1 MNNRISSKQSFLNSI
16 YFSTKHD
23 SYFRVYDNC
32 VEKILSKSLKKITIV
47 EVGIL
52 HGGSLFMWRDLF
64 GPEARII
71 GVDLNPE
78 ARKWQEHGFEIY
90 IGNQSSPIFWKEFYD
105 EVGLIDFLID
115 DGGHTNRQQ
124 IVTTV
129 HALVNMNPGGIILIE
144 DTNTSFSKSFGN
156 PSRFSF
162 INFSKSYV
170 DSLYDY
176 DGASNRI
183 NSSKRKLESITF
195 FDSIVLFETESEEQP
210 KSTSVDNKGI
220 RDSASDFRYDDLGYF
235 SAMTKL
241 VTQWSARRAQ
251 GVIANNLAR
260 RIEKTS
266 LEALYEFSNFIFHC
280 HVRTRMKLENLR
292 LRIYWRK

>member
-1 MNNRISSKQSFLNSI
+1 MNNRIDSKQSFLNSI

-32 VEKILSKSLKKITIV
+32 VEKILSKSLKSMTIV

-78 ARKWQEHGFEIY
+78 ARKWQEYGFEIY
-90 IGNQSSPIFWKEFYD
+90 IGNQSSTVFWKEFYE

-129 HALVNMNPGGIILIE
+129 SALEHMNPGGIILIE

-162 INFSKSYV
+162 LNFSKNYV
-170 DSLYDY
+170 DALYDY
-176 DGASNRI
+176 DGTSNRI
-183 NSSKRKLESITF
+183 HSSKKRLESITF
-195 FDSIVLFETESEEQP
+195 FDSIVVFETESTEQP

-220 RDSASDFRYDDLGYF
+220 RDSASDFRYDDLGDF
-235 SAMTKL
+235 SAVIKF
-241 VTQWSARRAQ
+241 VAQSSARRAQ
-251 GVIANNLAR
+251 GVIATNLAL
-260 RIEKTS
+260 RIEKIS
-266 LEALYEFSNFIFHC
+266 LGALYVFSNFIFHC
-280 HVRTRMKLENLR
+280 HVRIRMKLENLR
-292 LRIYWRK
+292 LRIYWRE